1 MTAAT
6 KQQQQPYKKIR
17 SLIAKDF
24 QEELG
29 FFHYMWKRKNE
40 SHVPYLVKYICNTE
54 WNLKYVYVCTHTL
67 NTNLIHKPTVGSLT
81 NTGQF

>member
-1 MTAAT
+1 M
-6 KQQQQPYKKIR
+6 KVMY
-17 SLIAKDF
+17 LIINY
-24 QEELG
+24 G
-29 FFHYMWKRKNE
+29 ICN
-40 SHVPYLVKYICNTE
+40 LVKYICNTE